1 MKYSDEQR
9 IEKILEYAEKLM
21 QYIEQNQIDRS
32 VIEENYSVQ
41 WAITTP
47 LYNIGEH
54 AYYLSNEFKE
64 KTAHIQ
70 WYLIAGLRHRLV
82 HDYDSTNWEMI
93 WDIIHAEIPE
103 LISQLKKLQKKD
115 QPE

>member
-9 IEKILEYAEKLM
+9 IEKILEYCEKLM
-21 QYIEQNQIDRS
+21 QYIEHNQIDRS

-41 WAITTP
+41 QAITTP

-54 AYYLSNEFKE
+54 AYYLTNEFKE

-70 WYLIAGLRHRLV
+70 WNLIAGLRHRLV

-93 WDIIHAEIPE
+93 WDIIHTEIPE
-103 LISQLKKLQKKD
+103 LISQLKELQKKD

>member
-9 IEKILEYAEKLM
+9 IEKILEYCEKLM
-21 QYIEQNQIDRS
+21 QY
-32 VIEENYSVQ
+32 YSVQ

-54 AYYLSNEFKE
+54 AYYLTNEFKE

-70 WYLIAGLRHRLV
+70 WNLIAGLRHRLV
-82 HDYDSTNWEMI
+82 HDYDRTNWEMI
-93 WDIIHAEIPE
+93 WDIIHTEIPE
-103 LISQLKKLQKKD
+103 MISQLKELQKKD

>member
-1 MKYSDEQR
+1 
-9 IEKILEYAEKLM
+9 M
-21 QYIEQNQIDRS
+21 QYIEHSQIDRS

-54 AYYLSNEFKE
+54 AYYLTNEFKE
-64 KTAHIQ
+64 KTANIQ
-70 WYLIAGLRHRLV
+70 WNLIAGLRHRLV

-93 WDIIHAEIPE
+93 WDIIHTENPE
-103 LISQLKKLQKKD
+103 LISQLKKLQEKG
-115 QPE
+115 

>member
-1 MKYSDEQR
+1 MKSYNHLF
-9 IEKILEYAEKLM
+9 EKVMDYD
-21 QYIEQNQIDRS
+21 NIDRAI
-32 VIEENYSVQ
+32 IEETYSVQ

-54 AYYLSNEFKE
+54 AYYLTNEFKE

-70 WYLIAGLRHRLV
+70 WNLIAGLRHRLV

-93 WDIIHAEIPE
+93 WDIIHTEIPE
-103 LISQLKKLQKKD
+103 LISQLKKLQEKG
-115 QPE
+115 

>member
-9 IEKILEYAEKLM
+9 IEKILEYAEKLT

-54 AYYLSNEFKE
+54 AYNLTKAFKE
-64 KTAHIQ
+64 KTSHIQ
-70 WYLIAGLRHRLV
+70 WSL
-82 HDYDSTNWEMI
+82 
-93 WDIIHAEIPE
+93 
-103 LISQLKKLQKKD
+103 
-115 QPE
+115 

>member
-9 IEKILEYAEKLM
+9 IAKILEYAEMLT
-21 QYIEQNQIDRS
+21 QYIEQNHIDRT
-32 VIEENYSVQ
+32 VIEETYSVQ

-54 AYYLSNEFKE
+54 AYYLTTEFKD

-70 WYLIAGLRHRLV
+70 WNLIAGLRHRLV

-93 WDIIHAEIPE
+93 WDIVHTEIPE
-103 LISQLKKLQKKD
+103 LIKQLKELQKED
-115 QPE
+115 QSE

>member
-1 MKYSDEQR
+1 
-9 IEKILEYAEKLM
+9 M
-21 QYIEQNQIDRS
+21 QYIQHNQIDRS

-54 AYYLSNEFKE
+54 AYYLTNEFKE
-64 KTAHIQ
+64 KTALIQ
-70 WYLIAGLRHRLV
+70 WNLIAGLLHRLV
-82 HDYDSTNWEMI
+82 HDYDSTNREII
-93 WDIIHAEIPE
+93 WDIIHTEIPE
-103 LISQLKKLQKKD
+103 LISQLKELQKKG

>member
-1 MKYSDEQR
+1 
-9 IEKILEYAEKLM
+9 M
-21 QYIEQNQIDRS
+21 QYIEHNQIDRS

-41 WAITTP
+41 QAITTP

-54 AYYLSNEFKE
+54 AYYLTNEFKE

-70 WYLIAGLRHRLV
+70 WDLIAGLRHRLF

-93 WDIIHAEIPE
+93 WDIIHTEIPE
-103 LISQLKKLQKKD
+103 LISQLKKLQEKK
-115 QPE
+115 QLE

>member
-9 IEKILEYAEKLM
+9 IDKILEYCEKLM
-21 QYIEQNQIDRS
+21 QYIEHSQIDRS

-47 LYNIGEH
+47 LYNIGGH
-54 AYYLSNEFKE
+54 AYYLTNEFKE

-70 WYLIAGLRHRLV
+70 
-82 HDYDSTNWEMI
+82 
-93 WDIIHAEIPE
+93 
-103 LISQLKKLQKKD
+103 
-115 QPE
+115 

>member
-9 IEKILEYAEKLM
+9 IEKILEYCEKLM
-21 QYIEQNQIDRS
+21 QYIEHNQIDRS

-41 WAITTP
+41 QAITTP
-47 LYNIGEH
+47 LYNSGEH
-54 AYYLSNEFKE
+54 AYYLTNEFKE

-70 WYLIAGLRHRLV
+70 WDLIAGLRHRLV

-93 WDIIHAEIPE
+93 WDIIHTEIPE
-103 LISQLKKLQKKD
+103 LISQLKKLQEKG
-115 QPE
+115 